1 MGVALFTAALV
12 SAVALPASRAA
23 TTPRLVATVGPK
35 ETISLVDARGRPVKK
50 LRRGTYRFVV
60 RDRSTREN
68 FHLFGPSIRGFLG
81 VTSFRFRGTVTWKIR
96 LAPGT
101 YQYRSDAHP
110 RKMRGTFRVY

>member
-1 MGVALFTAALV
+1 MIAAPLLATAAM
-12 SAVALPASRAA
+12 ALP
-23 TTPRLVATVGPK
+23 RLQGTVGPK
-35 ETISLVDARGRPVKK
+35 QTISLVDSRGRAVKR
-50 LRRGTYRFVV
+50 LRHGTYRFVV

-68 FHLFGPSIRGFLG
+68 FHLFGPSIKGFLG

-96 LAPGT
+96 LAPGA